1 MAVAPAVFVTQ
12 MIDIMNDYGDF
23 FSACNG
29 AKNCLIGKELKE
41 LQT

>member
-23 FSACNG
+23 FSAWNG
-29 AKNCLIGKELKE
+29 SKNFLIGEELKE